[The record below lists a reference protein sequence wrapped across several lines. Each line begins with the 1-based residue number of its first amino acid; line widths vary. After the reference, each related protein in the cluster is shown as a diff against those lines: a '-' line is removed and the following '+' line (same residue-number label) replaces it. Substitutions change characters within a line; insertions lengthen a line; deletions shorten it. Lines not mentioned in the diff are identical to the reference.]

1 MDLELPRLVK
11 KGTKSL
17 ERRIKSGG
25 EWVAS
30 VVSNLKKNTNKETSI
45 GKLLSDEDRYN
56 GDKSIIEDA
65 INEKDWET
73 LEDMLESSTSDF
85 PDLINMINNALKNR

>member
-1 MDLELPRLVK
+1 MLPIIAGLSLGTVSLVGGAILVATGI
-11 KGTKSL
+11 GTVYYLSNSKSK
-17 ERRIKSGG
+17 EKEKSI
-25 EWVAS
+25 
-30 VVSNLKKNTNKETSI
+30 N
-45 GKLLSDEDRYN
+45 KLLSDEDRYN

>member
-1 MDLELPRLVK
+1 MVPVIAGLSLGTLSLVGGAILVA
-11 KGTKSL
+11 GTVYYLSSS
-17 ERRIKSGG
+17 ES
-25 EWVAS
+25 
-30 VVSNLKKNTNKETSI
+30 KEKEESI
-45 GKLLSDEDRYN
+45 NKLLSDEDRYN

>member
-1 MDLELPRLVK
+1 MVPVIAGLSLGTLSLVVGAILVA
-11 KGTKSL
+11 GTVYYLSSS
-17 ERRIKSGG
+17 ES
-25 EWVAS
+25 
-30 VVSNLKKNTNKETSI
+30 KEKEESI
-45 GKLLSDEDRYN
+45 NKLLSDEDRYN

-65 INEKDWET
+65 INEKDWEI

>member
-1 MDLELPRLVK
+1 MDLVLTGSVK
-11 KGTKSL
+11 RGIKSVK
-17 ERRIKSGG
+17 RRIKLLVS
-25 EWVAS
+25 S
-30 VVSNLKKNTNKETSI
+30 VYNSKENTNKEKSI

>member
-1 MDLELPRLVK
+1 MVPVIGLSLGTLSLVGGAIFVA
-11 KGTKSL
+11 GTVYYLSSS
-17 ERRIKSGG
+17 ES
-25 EWVAS
+25 
-30 VVSNLKKNTNKETSI
+30 KEKEESI
-45 GKLLSDEDRYN
+45 NKLLSDEDRYN

>member
-11 KGTKSL
+11 KG
-17 ERRIKSGG
+17 IKSAG

-30 VVSNLKKNTNKETSI
+30 VMPNLKEEKSI

>member
-1 MDLELPRLVK
+1 MVPVIAGLSLGTLSLVGGVILVA
-11 KGTKSL
+11 GTVYYLSSS
-17 ERRIKSGG
+17 ES
-25 EWVAS
+25 
-30 VVSNLKKNTNKETSI
+30 KEKEESI
-45 GKLLSDEDRYN
+45 NKLLSDEDRYN